1 MRAYELM
8 KETFCRKIYIW
19 IVHLSWLIFFG
30 FIFILFHELTAP
42 PNEEFYA
49 FLFVWSGCLL
59 PFLLSAGIFGDD
71 IASGRI
77 CVLVTKP
84 FWLGELYVYRFMGLS
99 LQALLH
105 LVLAGCIISI
115 LHNTMGMG
123 NIDNLGLWL
132 LSSWLLFNTWAAML
146 TSVSVVVKRAHDSLL
161 VFVVLIF
168 VYVLVAFLMT
178 FSYKSTGTKV
188 FMSFLRYAGP
198 PFELLWK
205 LAKQKYSLTQ
215 SVACV
220 AHSLVLTLFYSI
232 VGIIILS
239 KRQFTCERD

>member
-1 MRAYELM
+1 MRACELI
-8 KETFCRKIYIW
+8 KETFCRKLYIW
-19 IVHLSWLIFFG
+19 IVNLSWLAFYG
-30 FIFILFHELTAP
+30 FIFVLFHELTVP
-42 PNEEFYA
+42 ESEEFYT

-59 PFLLSAGIFGDD
+59 PFLLSTGIFGDD

-84 FWLGELYVYRFMGLS
+84 FWSGELYVYRFMGLS
-99 LQALLH
+99 LQAFLH
-105 LVLAGCIISI
+105 LVLAGCIIFV
-115 LHNTMGMG
+115 LHSTMGIG
-123 NIDNLGLWL
+123 NIDKLGLWL

-146 TSVSVVVKRAHDSLL
+146 TSVSIVVRRAHDSLF
-161 VFVVLIF
+161 VFVILIF
-168 VYVLVAFLMT
+168 VYILVGFLMT
-178 FSYKSTGTKV
+178 FHYKGTGTKV
-188 FMSFLRYAGP
+188 FMGFLRYAGP

-220 AHSLVLTLFYSI
+220 VHSLVLTLFYSI

-239 KRQFTCERD
+239 KQQFTCERD

>member
-1 MRAYELM
+1 MRAYELI
-8 KETFCRKIYIW
+8 KETFSRKIYIW
-19 IVHLSWLIFFG
+19 IVHLSWLAFYG
-30 FIFILFHELTAP
+30 FIFILFHELTGTEL
-42 PNEEFYA
+42 EEFYT
-49 FLFVWSGCLL
+49 FLFVCSGCLL

-84 FWLGELYVYRFMGLS
+84 FWLGELYVYRLMGLS
-99 LQALLH
+99 LQAALH
-105 LVLAGCIISI
+105 LILAGCIILIFHNAMGKGSI
-115 LHNTMGMG
+115 G
-123 NIDNLGLWL
+123 NLSFWL

-146 TSVSVVVKRAHDSLL
+146 TSVSVVVRRAHDSLL

-168 VYVLVAFLMT
+168 IYVLVGFLMT
-178 FSYKSTGTKV
+178 FHYTSAGTKV
-188 FMSFLRYAGP
+188 FMGFLRYAGP

-205 LAKQKYSLTQ
+205 LAKREYGLTQ

-220 AHSLVLTLFYSI
+220 AHSLVLTIFYSV

>member
-8 KETFCRKIYIW
+8 KETLCRKAYIW
-19 IVHLSWLIFFG
+19 IVHLSWLTFCG
-30 FIFILFHELTAP
+30 FCFTRFHELK
-42 PNEEFYA
+42 EIYFYT
-49 FLFVWSGCLL
+49 FLLVWSGYLL

-71 IASGRI
+71 ITSGRI

-84 FWLGELYVYRFMGLS
+84 FWSGELYVYRLMGLS

-105 LVLAGCIISI
+105 LVLTACIILI
-115 LHNTMGMG
+115 LHHTMGMG
-123 NIDNLGLWL
+123 SIDNLSFWL

-146 TSVSVVVKRAHDSLL
+146 TSLSVVVRGAHDSLL
-161 VFVVLIF
+161 VFFVLSL
-168 VYVLVAFLMT
+168 VYGMVGFLMI
-178 FSYKSTGTKV
+178 FHARSTGTKV
-188 FMSFLRYAGP
+188 FMGFLRYACP

-205 LAKQKYSLTQ
+205 LAKQEYSLTR

-220 AHSLVLTLFYSI
+220 AHSLVLTLFYST

-239 KRQFTCERD
+239 KREFKCKRD